1 MASRYPGETAR
12 YRALAREGQ
21 APETMVIACCDSRA
35 APEAIFDAGPGELF
49 VVRNV
54 ANLVP
59 PYAPD
64 GEFHS
69 TSAALEF
76 AVQSLKVRN
85 IVVMGHGRCG
95 GIRAAL
101 NPGAGPLSPGDF
113 IGKWMSLV
121 EPAAQA
127 VSGNTMM
134 TAAERQTV
142 ARAHLDPLLDRQSQ
156 DVSLRQ
162 HPRRQGQAVA
172 ARRMVRHLD
181 RRALGDEPRHR
192 RFRAARR
199 RLTCCREEASFTLM
213 IALLCRRAMRGL
225 DMPAFRILA
234 ACRGVVLSPHAFSG
248 CGKRRHHHALVFD
261 AGGRQ

>member
-1 MASRYPGETAR
+1 MTSRYPGETAR
-12 YRALAREGQ
+12 YRELAREGQ

-76 AVQSLKVRN
+76 AVQSLKVKN

-121 EPAAQA
+121 EPAAA
-127 VSGNTMM
+127 GG
-134 TAAERQTV
+134 
-142 ARAHLDPLLDRQSQ
+142 
-156 DVSLRQ
+156 LRQ
-162 HPRRQGQAVA
+162 YDDDGCGTS
-172 ARRMVRHLD
+172 D
-181 RRALGDEPRHR
+181 RRSSASRSAISIANLRTFPCVSILEGKGRLSLHGAWFDISTGELWVMNRDTGDFERPD
-192 RFRAARR
+192 
-199 RLTCCREEASFTLM
+199 
-213 IALLCRRAMRGL
+213 I
-225 DMPAFRILA
+225 D
-234 ACRGVVLSPHAFSG
+234 
-248 CGKRRHHHALVFD
+248 
-261 AGGRQ
+261 